1 MTTPN
6 HKIVAQS
13 ISDRS
18 LNNLI
23 EQAVNQAQ
31 QNTNTPRPINKR
43 KPGDQLSSE
52 KEKPHKITNT
62 DSHLT
67 PTNLT
72 NLNMSNEDRDRPRM
86 LRHNAKDLHGT
97 PCVSAYYTREA
108 ILKKDAI
115 HPETIE
121 VEMTLND
128 VRQKISDY
136 ILDNEHKLI
145 DMLDNALKE
154 LMIKSLSDKDEQN
167 TLFFNTDSDQMNKL
181 TDIAFQNF
189 MAQCD
194 EYPDLKKDSNG
205 HYENANKDLATSLS
219 SHIPTILNTS
229 KN

>member
-1 MTTPN
+1 
-6 HKIVAQS
+6 
-13 ISDRS
+13 
-18 LNNLI
+18 
-23 EQAVNQAQ
+23 
-31 QNTNTPRPINKR
+31 
-43 KPGDQLSSE
+43 
-52 KEKPHKITNT
+52 
-62 DSHLT
+62 
-67 PTNLT
+67 
-72 NLNMSNEDRDRPRM
+72 
-86 LRHNAKDLHGT
+86 
-97 PCVSAYYTREA
+97 
-108 ILKKDAI
+108 
-115 HPETIE
+115 
-121 VEMTLND
+121 MTLND

-205 HYENANKDLATSLS
+205 HYENAKKDLATSLS

-229 KN
+229 KNELTPFITIQSRGMSLNKELTEIIIRGANFNNRKIKHLYTHPSKHNAQHSKSHRKTRIKHHRTRPPNHKNRH